1 MPVMATS
8 TFYVTLIG
16 SMLLIGCMA
25 FLTFKLSGVTRDAP
39 KGGGRRHFKSD
50 PNESFRK
57 MPDDLRESINRRSDD
72 LRESLRQKSGHPD
85 TEPT

>member
-1 MPVMATS
+1 MATS
-8 TFYVTLIG
+8 TFYVTIIG
-16 SMLLIGCMA
+16 SMLLMGCMA
-25 FLTFKLSGVTRDAP
+25 FLTYKLSGTTRDTP
-39 KGGGRRHFKSD
+39 KGGSRRHFKSD

-72 LRESLRQKSGHPD
+72 LRESLRQRLDHPD